1 MPASHARDPLDG
13 ALLDR
18 LGGRADGY
26 RANPRLLAEDLAL
39 LRERGYLKIAVPVPL
54 GGAGLTLPQVA
65 CAQRRLAYHAPAAA
79 LAVNAH
85 HAWVG
90 AAAGVHAGGDSSAD
104 WLLREAA
111 EGRLFAGPG
120 GAADDLVAAQGG
132 FFAGPGGA
140 ADDLVAA
147 QGGFFAGPGG
157 AADDLLAAGA
167 RGPERPGPAIPG
179 WDWLGV
185 RAVDNSE
192 PMRPRILHAFIRRS
206 GPACRMARVTAPGP
220 PGDPF
225 IAGVFGWGLPLDGEL
240 CYAIARRAFDRASE
254 RARLRVT
261 AGREAASAP
270 DDGGLP
276 APLADAALRL
286 ESVRDQLDAVLHG
299 WRERSRAG
307 GAASS
312 LDPGGLWLI
321 RLFTVR
327 HVAAAG
333 AQRVAELSA
342 RALRETGIPA

>member
-1 MPASHARDPLDG
+1 MPASNTRDPLDG

-18 LGGRADGY
+18 LGQRADGY
-26 RANPRLLAEDLAL
+26 QADPGLLAEDLRL
-39 LRERGYLKIAVPVPL
+39 LTDRGYLKIAVPVPF

-90 AAAGVHAGGDSSAD
+90 AAAGAHAGGDSSAD

-111 EGRLFAGPG
+111 RGRLFAGPG
-120 GAADDLVAAQGG
+120 GAADGLVAAE
-132 FFAGPGGA
+132 
-140 ADDLVAA
+140 
-147 QGGFFAGPGG
+147 
-157 AADDLLAAGA
+157 A
-167 RGPERPGPAIPG
+167 RGPAQPAGVADGGRPGREVPGPAAAG

-185 RAVDNSE
+185 RAVDDSE

-206 GPACRMARVTAPGP
+206 GPACRLARVTAPGP

-240 CYAIARRAFDRASE
+240 CYAIARRAFDRATE
-254 RARLRVT
+254 RTRLRV
-261 AGREAASAP
+261 AADRDAASAP
-270 DDGGLP
+270 GDACLP
-276 APLADAALRL
+276 AHLADAALRL

-299 WRERSRAG
+299 WRERARAG

-327 HVAAAG
+327 HVAAIG
-333 AQRVAELSA
+333 ARRVAELSA
-342 RALRETGIPA
+342 QALGEATGRIPA